1 MTLKKKTIFLIL
13 IFFLFTNF
21 SYSKIDLRIIMKIN
35 NQIVTSY
42 DIEKESNYL
51 LALNPRLNE
60 INKNDLLKLAKK
72 SMVKEMIRK
81 SEILKYKEIN
91 LDNPRNENIL
101 RNIMLN
107 LDFSNQLQFESY
119 LNDFDI
125 SIADLRKKIGIE
137 NEWKNLVYSKYS
149 TSIKIDK
156 ENLINQIERLS
167 KEEFSIEYN
176 LSEIVFI
183 KNQNISLKD
192 QSKKIL
198 ESIEINGFE
207 NTANL
212 YSISDSSKVGGKIG
226 WVKKN
231 NLSLEI
237 NNELENLKVN
247 SYSDPIKIDNNYLIL
262 MINDIKEITVKV
274 DKQKELDKMIM
285 IETSK
290 QLDKFSNIFY
300 NKIKLNS
307 VIREF

>member
-1 MTLKKKTIFLIL
+1 MIFNKKTIFLII
-13 IFFLFTNF
+13 IFFLFSNF
-21 SYSKIDLRIIMKIN
+21 SYLKIDLHIIMKIN

-51 LALNPRLNE
+51 LALNPKLNE

-72 SMVKEMIRK
+72 SIIKEMIRE
-81 SEILKYKEIN
+81 SEILKYKEI
-91 LDNPRNENIL
+91 DFENPRNENIL
-101 RNIMLN
+101 RNIILN

-119 LNDFDI
+119 LNNFGI
-125 SIADLRKKIGIE
+125 SIDDIKKKIGIE

-149 TSIKIDK
+149 TSVRVDK
-156 ENLINQIERLS
+156 ENLISQIEKSS
-167 KEEFSIEYN
+167 KEDFSIEYN
-176 LSEIVFI
+176 LSEIVF
-183 KNQNISLKD
+183 LKD

-212 YSISDSSKVGGKIG
+212 YSMSDSSKVGGKIG

-231 NLSLEI
+231 NLSSEI
-237 NNELENLKVN
+237 NRELENLKIN
-247 SYSDPIKIDNNYLIL
+247 SYSSPIKIDNNYLIL
-262 MINDIKEITVKV
+262 KINDIKEIRVKI

-290 QLDKFSNIFY
+290 QLDKFSNILY

-307 VIREF
+307 VISEF

>member
-1 MTLKKKTIFLIL
+1 MIFNKKTIFLIL
-13 IFFLFTNF
+13 VFFLFSNF
-21 SYSKIDLRIIMKIN
+21 SYSKIDLHIIMKIN

-51 LALNPRLNE
+51 LALNPKLKE

-72 SMVKEMIRK
+72 SMIKEMIRK
-81 SEILKYKEIN
+81 SEILKYKEIDF
-91 LDNPRNENIL
+91 DNHRNENIL

-119 LNDFDI
+119 LNNFDI
-125 SIADLRKKIGIE
+125 SIDDLKKKIGIE

-149 TSIKIDK
+149 TSVKVDK
-156 ENLINQIERLS
+156 ENLMNQIERSS
-167 KEEFSIEYN
+167 KKEFSIEYN
-176 LSEIVFI
+176 LSEIVF
-183 KNQNISLKD
+183 LKD

-212 YSISDSSKVGGKIG
+212 YSMSDSSKVGGKIG

-237 NNELENLKVN
+237 NRELENLKIN
-247 SYSDPIKIDNNYLIL
+247 SYSSPIKIDNNYLIL
-262 MINDIKEITVKV
+262 KINDIKEIRVKI

-290 QLDKFSNIFY
+290 QLDKFSNILY

-307 VIREF
+307 VISEF

>member
-1 MTLKKKTIFLIL
+1 MILNKKTIFLIL
-13 IFFLFTNF
+13 IFFLFSNF
-21 SYSKIDLRIIMKIN
+21 SYSKIDLQIIMKIN

-51 LALNPRLNE
+51 LALNPKLNE

-72 SMVKEMIRK
+72 SMIKEMIRK

-91 LDNPRNENIL
+91 LDNNQNKNFL
-101 RNIMLN
+101 RNIMIN

-119 LNDFDI
+119 LNDFNI
-125 SIADLRKKIGIE
+125 SIDDLRKKIGIE

-149 TSIKIDK
+149 QSVKIDK
-156 ENLINQIERLS
+156 ENLINQIEKSS

-183 KNQNISLKD
+183 KNQNISFKD

-212 YSISDSSKVGGKIG
+212 YSISNSSKVGGKIG

-237 NNELENLKVN
+237 NRELEGLKIN

-262 MINDIKEITVKV
+262 KINDIKEIAVKI
-274 DKQKELDKMIM
+274 DKEKELDKMIM

-307 VIREF
+307 VISEF

>member
-1 MTLKKKTIFLIL
+1 MILNKKTIFLIL

-21 SYSKIDLRIIMKIN
+21 SYSKIDLQIIMKIN

-107 LDFSNQLQFESY
+107 LDFSNQQQFESY

-125 SIADLRKKIGIE
+125 SIDDLRKKIGIE

-149 TSIKIDK
+149 KSIKIDK
-156 ENLINQIERLS
+156 ENLINQIEKLS

-262 MINDIKEITVKV
+262 KINDIKEITVKV

>member
-1 MTLKKKTIFLIL
+1 MILNKKTIFLIL

-21 SYSKIDLRIIMKIN
+21 SYSKIDLQIIMKIN

-42 DIEKESNYL
+42 DIEKESKYL
-51 LALNPRLNE
+51 LALNPKLNE
-60 INKNDLLKLAKK
+60 INKNDLFKLAKK
-72 SMVKEMIRK
+72 SMIKEMIRK

-91 LDNPRNENIL
+91 LDNPRNKNIL

-119 LNDFDI
+119 LNDFNI
-125 SIADLRKKIGIE
+125 SIDDLRKKIGIE

-149 TSIKIDK
+149 QSVKIDK
-156 ENLINQIERLS
+156 ENLIKQIEKSS

-226 WVKKN
+226 WVKRN

-237 NNELENLKVN
+237 NRELENLKIN
-247 SYSDPIKIDNNYLIL
+247 SFSNPIKINNNYLIL
-262 MINDIKEITVKV
+262 KINDIKEITVKI
-274 DKQKELDKMIM
+274 DKEKELDKMIM

-307 VIREF
+307 VISEF

>member
-1 MTLKKKTIFLIL
+1 MIFNKKTIFLII
-13 IFFLFTNF
+13 IFFLFSNF
-21 SYSKIDLRIIMKIN
+21 SYSKIDLHIIMKIN

-51 LALNPRLNE
+51 LALNPKLNE

-72 SMVKEMIRK
+72 SIIKEMIRE
-81 SEILKYKEIN
+81 SEILKYKEI
-91 LDNPRNENIL
+91 DFENPRNENIL
-101 RNIMLN
+101 RNIILN

-119 LNDFDI
+119 LNNFGI
-125 SIADLRKKIGIE
+125 SIDDIKKKIGIE

-149 TSIKIDK
+149 TSVRVDK
-156 ENLINQIERLS
+156 ENLISQIEKSS
-167 KEEFSIEYN
+167 KEDFSIEYN
-176 LSEIVFI
+176 LSEIVF
-183 KNQNISLKD
+183 LKD

-212 YSISDSSKVGGKIG
+212 YSMSDSSKVGGKIG

-231 NLSLEI
+231 NLSSEI
-237 NNELENLKVN
+237 NRELENLKIN
-247 SYSDPIKIDNNYLIL
+247 SYSSPIKIDNNYLIL
-262 MINDIKEITVKV
+262 KINDIKEIRVKI

-290 QLDKFSNIFY
+290 QLDKFSNILY

-307 VIREF
+307 VISEF

>member
-1 MTLKKKTIFLIL
+1 MILNKKTIFLIL

-21 SYSKIDLRIIMKIN
+21 SYSKIDLQIIMKIN

-51 LALNPRLNE
+51 LALNPKLNE
-60 INKNDLLKLAKK
+60 INKKDLLKLAKK
-72 SMVKEMIRK
+72 SMIKEMIRK

-91 LDNPRNENIL
+91 LDNPRNQNIL

-107 LDFSNQLQFESY
+107 LDFSSQLQFERY

-125 SIADLRKKIGIE
+125 SIDDLKKKIGIE

-149 TSIKIDK
+149 TSVKIDNEK
-156 ENLINQIERLS
+156 LIDKIERS
-167 KEEFSIEYN
+167 IKEEFSIEYN

-183 KNQNISLKD
+183 ENQNISLKD
-192 QSKKIL
+192 LSKKIL
-198 ESIEINGFE
+198 ESIKINGFE

-231 NLSLEI
+231 NLSSEI
-237 NNELENLKVN
+237 NSELENLKIN
-247 SYSDPIKIDNNYLIL
+247 SYSNPIKIDNNYLIL
-262 MINDIKEITVKV
+262 KINDIKQITVKI

-307 VIREF
+307 VISEF

>member
-1 MTLKKKTIFLIL
+1 MILNKKTIFLIL

-51 LALNPRLNE
+51 LALNPKLNE
-60 INKNDLLKLAKK
+60 INKNDLLKIAKK

-91 LDNPRNENIL
+91 LDNPRNKNIL

-125 SIADLRKKIGIE
+125 SIDDLRKKIGIE

-231 NLSLEI
+231 NLSSEI

-262 MINDIKEITVKV
+262 KINDIKEITVKV
-274 DKQKELDKMIM
+274 DKQKELDKMVM

-307 VIREF
+307 VISEF

>member
-1 MTLKKKTIFLIL
+1 MILNKKTIFLIL

-21 SYSKIDLRIIMKIN
+21 SYSKIDLQIIMKIN

-51 LALNPRLNE
+51 LALNPKLNE
-60 INKNDLLKLAKK
+60 INKKDLLKLAKK
-72 SMVKEMIRK
+72 SMIKEMIRK

-91 LDNPRNENIL
+91 LDNPRNQNIL

-107 LDFSNQLQFESY
+107 LDFSSQLQFERY

-125 SIADLRKKIGIE
+125 SIDDLKKKIGIE

-149 TSIKIDK
+149 TSVKIDNEK
-156 ENLINQIERLS
+156 LIDKIERS
-167 KEEFSIEYN
+167 IKEEFSIEYN

-183 KNQNISLKD
+183 ENQNISLKD
-192 QSKKIL
+192 LSKKIL
-198 ESIEINGFE
+198 ESIKINGFE

-226 WVKKN
+226 WIKKN
-231 NLSLEI
+231 NLSSEI
-237 NNELENLKVN
+237 NRELENLKIN
-247 SYSDPIKIDNNYLIL
+247 SYSNPIKIDNNYLIL
-262 MINDIKEITVKV
+262 KINDIKQITVKI

-307 VIREF
+307 VISEF

>member
-1 MTLKKKTIFLIL
+1 MILNKKTIILIF
-13 IFFLFTNF
+13 IFFLFSTF
-21 SYSKIDLRIIMKIN
+21 SYSKIDLQIIMKIN

-51 LALNPRLNE
+51 LALNPKLNE
-60 INKNDLLKLAKK
+60 INKNDLFKLAKK
-72 SMVKEMIRK
+72 SMIKEMIRK
-81 SEILKYKEIN
+81 SEILKYKEIDS
-91 LDNPRNENIL
+91 DNPRNKNIL

-107 LDFSNQLQFESY
+107 LDFSNQLQFENY

-125 SIADLRKKIGIE
+125 SIDDLKKKIGIE

-156 ENLINQIERLS
+156 ENLINQIERSS

-192 QSKKIL
+192 QSKKII

-237 NNELENLKVN
+237 NRELKNLKIN
-247 SYSDPIKIDNNYLIL
+247 SYSNPIKIDNNYLIL
-262 MINDIKEITVKV
+262 KINDIKELTVKI
-274 DKQKELDKMIM
+274 DKEKELDKMIM

-307 VIREF
+307 VISEL